1 MLLKWFFDNQMKTN
15 ISKCYLLVNKK
26 DEFLINLGETKIK
39 NSEYEKLLGIKVDTK
54 QVQLQWIPG
63 NSKWK
68 LQTRIFLIV
77 PML

>member
-26 DEFLINLGETKIK
+26 DEFHINLGETKIK

-63 NSKWK
+63 ISKWK